1 MKILRYFTVSLAL
14 VMLLVTSCTKEE
26 IEVAPEVSLEP
37 VASDMTS
44 VTFRITS
51 ENAVDA
57 AYIRLKDLTQVPS
70 ARAIL
75 AGGEK
80 VPVPGQDV
88 VLSGLTPGE
97 TYYMAAAA
105 VSEGEVYSE
114 VKTLEMSTSGENC
127 TFGLTI
133 SSTTQESIL
142 YSVVPSNETT
152 RFYVSALEASEYAE
166 AGDGELV
173 AAVAEQVNALASEAG
188 VSLQDYLSGVLMS
201 GEQTNNIIS
210 GLTPD
215 TEYVVFVFG
224 MSAEDAS
231 ATTEVVRETARTYPE
246 APELTFTLTAT
257 DITTTTAHVT
267 VTPSDMNATYV
278 WLCQPAS
285 NYPGITPD
293 NPDAL
298 AEAYVAS
305 VGQLLDAGMGLY
317 TGSYDIADFDVMSD
331 TEYYL
336 FAFGYTSGVGITSS
350 CELLT
355 FKTERGIMP
364 EDFEADIIVDATTS
378 KVISFRVVPKENYE
392 SIYYGC
398 AVIPSSEYTEQA
410 AIDAVEGS
418 IIEYYNMQV
427 EFNPSYS
434 MADAVSSVCSRG
446 EDWFEPHGLIPETEY
461 VLAAVSVSNEGKA
474 AKVVTTTA
482 ETAPDIV
489 SNATFT
495 NTLIGIYDGNEALEA
510 GLFPESTKLKDK
522 GVAVFEFERSE
533 EAVECYYFLAN
544 GDYSNPEEEFKT
556 DDDLLSWI
564 TTNPYFFKVE
574 EGTSHAFI
582 EVDFYDAYSY
592 LGYYYTLLSVA
603 KDANGTWGPISR
615 TLFLPKYAE
624 RGDIQDLVD
633 LINAIESQSTQNI
646 LLVR

>member
-37 VASDMTS
+37 VASEMTS

-70 ARAIL
+70 AIAIL

-80 VPVPGQDV
+80 VSVPGQDV

-105 VSEGEVYSE
+105 VSEGEGYSE
-114 VKTLEMSTSGENC
+114 GKTLGMSTSGENC

-482 ETAPDIV
+482 ETTPDIV

>member
-1 MKILRYFTVSLAL
+1 
-14 VMLLVTSCTKEE
+14 
-26 IEVAPEVSLEP
+26 
-37 VASDMTS
+37 
-44 VTFRITS
+44 
-51 ENAVDA
+51 
-57 AYIRLKDLTQVPS
+57 
-70 ARAIL
+70 
-75 AGGEK
+75 
-80 VPVPGQDV
+80 
-88 VLSGLTPGE
+88 
-97 TYYMAAAA
+97 
-105 VSEGEVYSE
+105 
-114 VKTLEMSTSGENC
+114 
-127 TFGLTI
+127 
-133 SSTTQESIL
+133 
-142 YSVVPSNETT
+142 
-152 RFYVSALEASEYAE
+152 
-166 AGDGELV
+166 
-173 AAVAEQVNALASEAG
+173 
-188 VSLQDYLSGVLMS
+188 
-201 GEQTNNIIS
+201 
-210 GLTPD
+210 
-215 TEYVVFVFG
+215 
-224 MSAEDAS
+224 
-231 ATTEVVRETARTYPE
+231 
-246 APELTFTLTAT
+246 
-257 DITTTTAHVT
+257 
-267 VTPSDMNATYV
+267 
-278 WLCQPAS
+278 
-285 NYPGITPD
+285 
-293 NPDAL
+293 
-298 AEAYVAS
+298 
-305 VGQLLDAGMGLY
+305 
-317 TGSYDIADFDVMSD
+317 
-331 TEYYL
+331 
-336 FAFGYTSGVGITSS
+336 
-350 CELLT
+350 
-355 FKTERGIMP
+355 MP